1 MPEGHTIH
9 RLARRHAKTLGGQ
22 AVRASSPQ
30 GRFADGAALIDGR
43 TLQGTDAWGKHLF
56 HRYGR
61 DQSPS
66 GGDNSAA
73 RPRDSDLFLHV
84 HLGLYGKFAEG
95 PLPAP
100 EPRGALRLRLQGEAT
115 WLDLRGPISCE
126 VITRA
131 EKDAITAALGPD
143 PLRPQADPAR
153 AQAKLA
159 RSRTALGALL
169 MNQTV
174 LAGVGN
180 VYRAEILFRHR
191 VHPYLAGRDL
201 DPVVW
206 LDMWHDLVRLMRSG
220 VRTGTIVTTDPD
232 DRERRSGPARRVDA
246 HYVYRRTGE
255 PCRRCDTPIAHA
267 VMVTRNLFWCPRCQ
281 PEPRDDVRGAG
292 SELATPVAD
301 PGLVSPEE
309 DE

>member
-1 MPEGHTIH
+1 MK
-9 RLARRHAKTLGGQ
+9 LFGGQ
-22 AVRASSPQ
+22 TLRASSPQ

-43 TLQGTDAWGKHLF
+43 TLEGTDAYGKHLF

-61 DQSPS
+61 DVI
-66 GGDNSAA
+66 
-73 RPRDSDLFLHV
+73 LHV
-84 HLGLYGKFAEG
+84 HLGLYGKFTEG
-95 PLPAP
+95 PQPAP

-115 WLDLRGPISCE
+115 YLDLRGPITCE
-126 VITRA
+126 VITRG
-131 EKDAITAALGPD
+131 EKDAVTAALGPD
-143 PLRPQADPAR
+143 PLRPHADPAL

-169 MNQTV
+169 MNQAV

-180 VYRAEILFRHR
+180 VYRAEILFRHG

-206 LDMWHDLVRLMRSG
+206 LDMWEDLVRLMRSG
-220 VRTGTIVTTDPD
+220 VRTGRIVTTDPD
-232 DRERRSGPARRVDA
+232 DRDRRSGPARRVDA

-281 PEPRDDVRGAG
+281 PEPRTDARGAG
-292 SELATPVAD
+292 AELATAD
-301 PGLVSPEE
+301 GSAVIPEE

>member
-22 AVRASSPQ
+22 TLRASSPQ
-30 GRFADGAALIDGR
+30 GRFSDGAALIDGH
-43 TLQGTDAWGKHLF
+43 TLEKTDAWGKHLF

-61 DQSPS
+61 D
-66 GGDNSAA
+66 
-73 RPRDSDLFLHV
+73 LWLHI

-100 EPRGALRLRLQGEAT
+100 EPRGALRLRLEGDTT
-115 WLDLRGPISCE
+115 WLDLRGPITCE

-131 EKDAITAALGPD
+131 EKDAVTAALGPD
-143 PLRPQADPAR
+143 PLRPDADPQLVVAR
-153 AQAKLA
+153 LA
-159 RSRTALGALL
+159 RSKTSLGALL

-180 VYRAEILFRHR
+180 VYRAEILFRHG

-201 DPVVW
+201 DPTVA
-206 LDMWHDLVRLMRSG
+206 LDMWEDLVHLMRAG
-220 VRTGTIVTTDPD
+220 ARANKIVTTEPD
-232 DRERRSGPARRVDA
+232 DRERRYGPARRSDA
-246 HYVYRRTGE
+246 YYVYRRTGE
-255 PCRRCDTPIAHA
+255 PCRRCDTPVAHA
-267 VMVTRNLFWCPRCQ
+267 VLATRNLFWCPRCQ
-281 PEPRDDVRGAG
+281 PEPAETQRGVGTEQAVPVPAG
-292 SELATPVAD
+292 VL
-301 PGLVSPEE
+301 SPEE

>member
-9 RLARRHAKTLGGQ
+9 RLARRHAKLFTGQ
-22 AVRASSPQ
+22 TVQASSPQ
-30 GRFADGAALIDGR
+30 GRFADGAALIDGH
-43 TLQGTDAWGKHLF
+43 TLQGTDAYGKHLF
-56 HRYGR
+56 HRY
-61 DQSPS
+61 
-66 GGDNSAA
+66 A
-73 RPRDSDLFLHV
+73 REVFLHV

-100 EPRGALRLRLQGEAT
+100 EPRGALRLRLLGDAS
-115 WLDLRGPISCE
+115 WLDLRGPITCE
-126 VITRA
+126 VITRG
-131 EKDAITAALGPD
+131 EKNAVTAALGPD
-143 PLRPQADPAR
+143 PLRPNADPAL

-159 RSRTALGALL
+159 RSRTSLGALL

-180 VYRAEILFRHR
+180 VYRAEILFRHG

-206 LDMWHDLVRLMRSG
+206 LDMWEDLARLMRSG
-220 VRTGTIVTTDPD
+220 VRTGKIITTNPD

-281 PEPRDDVRGAG
+281 PEPREDARGAG
-292 SELATPVAD
+292 AELAVPVAD
-301 PGLVSPEE
+301 PAVIIPEE

>member
-1 MPEGHTIH
+1 VPEGHTIH
-9 RLARRHAKTLGGQ
+9 RLARRHAQLFTGQ
-22 AVRASSPQ
+22 TVQASSPQ
-30 GRFADGAALIDGR
+30 GRFADGAALIDGH
-43 TLQGTDAWGKHLF
+43 TLQGTDAYGKHLF
-56 HRYGR
+56 HRY
-61 DQSPS
+61 
-66 GGDNSAA
+66 A
-73 RPRDSDLFLHV
+73 REVFLHV

-100 EPRGALRLRLQGEAT
+100 EPRGALRLRLLGDAS
-115 WLDLRGPISCE
+115 WLDLRGPITCE
-126 VITRA
+126 VITRG
-131 EKDAITAALGPD
+131 EKNAVTAALGPD
-143 PLRPQADPAR
+143 PLRPNADPAL

-159 RSRTALGALL
+159 RSRTSLGALL

-180 VYRAEILFRHR
+180 VYRAEILFRHG

-201 DPVVW
+201 DSVVW
-206 LDMWHDLVRLMRSG
+206 LDMWEDLARLMRSG
-220 VRTGTIVTTDPD
+220 VRTGKIITTDPD

-281 PEPRDDVRGAG
+281 PEPREDARGAG
-292 SELATPVAD
+292 AELAVPVAD
-301 PGLVSPEE
+301 PAVIIPEE

>member
-1 MPEGHTIH
+1 MGRPSTLGTVPEGHTIH
-9 RLARRHAKTLGGQ
+9 RLARRHQKLLGGQ
-22 AVRASSPQ
+22 TVRATSPQ
-30 GRFADGAALIDGR
+30 GRFADGAALIDGL
-43 TLQGTDAWGKHLF
+43 TLEKTDAWGKHLF
-56 HRYGR
+56 HRYAR
-61 DQSPS
+61 D
-66 GGDNSAA
+66 
-73 RPRDSDLFLHV
+73 LWLHV
-84 HLGLYGKFAEG
+84 HLGLYGKFTDG

-100 EPRGALRLRLQGEAT
+100 EPRGALRVRLEGDET
-115 WLDLRGPISCE
+115 WLDLRGPITCE

-131 EKDAITAALGPD
+131 EKDAVTATLGPD
-143 PLRPQADPAR
+143 PLRPGADPGLA
-153 AQAKLA
+153 AAKLA

-180 VYRAEILFRHR
+180 VYRAEILFRHG

-206 LDMWHDLVRLMRSG
+206 LDMWEDLARLMRSG
-220 VRTGTIVTTDPD
+220 VRSGRIVTTDPD
-232 DRERRSGPARRVDA
+232 DRDRRSGPARRSDA

-281 PEPRDDVRGAG
+281 PEPAEPRLGAG
-292 SELATPVAD
+292 AELSVPVAGD
-301 PGLVSPEE
+301 GVSSDE

>member
-9 RLARRHAKTLGGQ
+9 RLARRHAKLLGGQ
-22 AVRASSPQ
+22 TVRASSPQ
-30 GRFADGAALIDGR
+30 GRFADGAALIDGH
-43 TLQGTDAWGKHLF
+43 TLESTDAYGKHLF
-56 HRYGR
+56 HRYAR
-61 DQSPS
+61 D
-66 GGDNSAA
+66 
-73 RPRDSDLFLHV
+73 LWLHI
-84 HLGLYGKFAEG
+84 HLGLYGKFTDGA
-95 PLPAP
+95 LPAP
-100 EPRGALRLRLQGEAT
+100 EPRGALRVRLQGDET
-115 WLDLRGPISCE
+115 WLDLRGPITCE

-131 EKDAITAALGPD
+131 EKDAVTAALGPD
-143 PLRPQADPAR
+143 PLRPNADPGLA
-153 AQAKLA
+153 AAKLA

-180 VYRAEILFRHR
+180 VYRAEILFRHG

-201 DPVVW
+201 EPVVW
-206 LDMWHDLVRLMRSG
+206 LDMWEDLVRLMRHG
-220 VRTGTIVTTDPD
+220 VRTGKIITTDPD

-281 PEPRDDVRGAG
+281 PEPRETAVGAG
-292 SELATPVAD
+292 AELAVETDTVTPD
-301 PGLVSPEE
+301 E

>member
-9 RLARRHAKTLGGQ
+9 RLARRHAKLLGGQ
-22 AVRASSPQ
+22 TVRATSPQ
-30 GRFADGAALIDGR
+30 GRFADGAALLDGH
-43 TLQGTDAWGKHLF
+43 TLETTDAYGKHLF
-56 HRYGR
+56 HRYAR
-61 DQSPS
+61 D
-66 GGDNSAA
+66 
-73 RPRDSDLFLHV
+73 LWLHV
-84 HLGLYGKFAEG
+84 HLGLYGKFTDG

-100 EPRGALRLRLQGEAT
+100 EPRGALRVRLQGEQT
-115 WLDLRGPISCE
+115 WVDLRGPITCE

-131 EKDAITAALGPD
+131 EKDVVTAALGPD
-143 PLRPQADPAR
+143 PLRPGADPGLA
-153 AQAKLA
+153 AAKLA

-169 MNQTV
+169 MNQAV

-180 VYRAEILFRHR
+180 VYRAEILFRHG

-206 LDMWHDLVRLMRSG
+206 LDMWEDLARLMRHG
-220 VRTGTIVTTDPD
+220 VRTGRIITTDPD
-232 DRERRSGPARRVDA
+232 DRDRRSGPARRVDA

-281 PEPRDDVRGAG
+281 PEPAEPLLGAGAERSVPVAGDDV
-292 SELATPVAD
+292 TPD
-301 PGLVSPEE
+301 E